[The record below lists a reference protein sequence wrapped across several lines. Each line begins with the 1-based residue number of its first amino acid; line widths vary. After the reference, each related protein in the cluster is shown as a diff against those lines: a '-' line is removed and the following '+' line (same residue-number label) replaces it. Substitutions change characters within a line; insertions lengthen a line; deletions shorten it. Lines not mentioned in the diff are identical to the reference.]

1 MAASPSHRNELTFM
15 LHFQQGL
22 SPFLIIMING
32 QVISAPYMHYFEALH
47 NFTIN
52 KPPKPDSGQI
62 SQNDLNPPL
71 FRLNSV
77 VYSPGT

>member
-1 MAASPSHRNELTFM
+1 
-15 LHFQQGL
+15 
-22 SPFLIIMING
+22 MING

-62 SQNDLNPPL
+62 SQNYLNPPL